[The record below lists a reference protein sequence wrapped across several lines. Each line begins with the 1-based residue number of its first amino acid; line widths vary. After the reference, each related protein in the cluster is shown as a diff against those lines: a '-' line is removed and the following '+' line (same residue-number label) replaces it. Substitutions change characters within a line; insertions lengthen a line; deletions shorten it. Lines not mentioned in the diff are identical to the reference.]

1 MDTGLVGEA
10 FLAQT
15 LGPAVLLQV
24 GGEALSNV
32 IHPHGDTAM
41 SMMGLQTIRDIPLDL
56 SRQEAMT
63 DVT

>member
-24 GGEALSNV
+24 GGEALADI
-32 IHPHGDTAM
+32 IHPQGDTAM
-41 SMMGLQTIRDIPLDL
+41 SMIGLQTIRDIPLDS